1 MRLALLRAGFLIAL
15 VAVWEL
21 VARPLDPV
29 LYVAPSTLPQAVGRL
44 LSQPDIP
51 PLLEHL
57 GVTLRAILTAY
68 ALAVATGLGLG
79 FVMGFWRVVARAYEP
94 ILAALYAVPSVVW
107 YPSLMLLFGLGP
119 ASKVAFGFL
128 LGFFPIVLAVLAGI
142 KQADPH
148 LLTVATSMG
157 ASRWAIYWKV
167 LLPGMAGTLASGLR
181 SGLALCVVGVLA
193 GELLGS
199 RAGIGYVINHVYN
212 LLKTPEYVALAVIM
226 AAIVLVIDAAAGRA
240 EARVKRWAG

>member
-1 MRLALLRAGFLIAL
+1 VRLIFLRVALLALV

-21 VARPLDPV
+21 IARPLDPV
-29 LYVAPSTLPQAVGRL
+29 LYVAPSTLPRAALRL

-57 GVTLRAILTAY
+57 GATVRAILAAY
-68 ALAVATGLGLG
+68 ALAVTAGLALG
-79 FVMGFWRVVARAYEP
+79 FLMGFWRVVARVYEP

-119 ASKVAFGFL
+119 ASKIAFGFL

-142 KQADPH
+142 QQVDRH
-148 LLTVATSMG
+148 LVTVARSMG
-157 ASRWAIYWKV
+157 AGPWAIYWKV
-167 LLPGMAGTLASGLR
+167 MLPAMAGTLASGLR
-181 SGLALCVVGVLA
+181 SGLALSVVGVLA

-199 RAGIGYVINHVYN
+199 RAGVGYVINHVYN
-212 LLKTPEYVALAVIM
+212 LLRTPEYVALAVIM
-226 AAIVLVIDAAAGRA
+226 GVLILAIDATAGRL
-240 EARVKRWAG
+240 EARVKQWTG

>member
-1 MRLALLRAGFLIAL
+1 MRLIFLRVALLAL
-15 VAVWEL
+15 VVAVWEL
-21 VARPLDPV
+21 IARPLDPV
-29 LYVAPSTLPQAVGRL
+29 LYVAPSTLPRAALRL

-57 GVTLRAILTAY
+57 GATVRAILAAY
-68 ALAVATGLGLG
+68 ALAVTAGLALG
-79 FVMGFWRVVARAYEP
+79 FLMGFWRVVARVYEP

-107 YPSLMLLFGLGP
+107 YPSIMLLFGLGT

-128 LGFFPIVLAVLAGI
+128 LGFFPIVLAVLAGV

-167 LLPGMAGTLASGLR
+167 LIPGMAGTLAGGLR
-181 SGLALCVVGVLA
+181 SGLALSVVGVLA

-199 RAGIGYVINHVYN
+199 RAGIGYMINHVYN
-212 LLKTPEYVALAVIM
+212 LLRTPEYVALAVLM
-226 AAIVLVIDAAAGRA
+226 AALVLVVDAAAGRL

>member
-1 MRLALLRAGFLIAL
+1 MKVLLLRAALL
-15 VAVWEL
+15 VAVLGAWEL
-21 VARPLDPV
+21 IARPLDPI
-29 LYVAPSTLPQAVGRL
+29 LYVAPSTLPQAVLRL
-44 LSQPDIP
+44 LRQPDIP

-57 GVTLRAILTAY
+57 GVTMRAILTAY
-68 ALAVATGLGLG
+68 ALAVGAGLSLG
-79 FVMGFWRVVARAYEP
+79 FLMGFWRVLQRTYEP
-94 ILAALYAVPSVVW
+94 ILSALYAVPSVVW

-128 LGFFPIVLAVLAGI
+128 LGFFPIVLSVLAGI
-142 KQADPH
+142 QQANRH
-148 LLTVATSMG
+148 LVTVAVSMG

-181 SGLALCVVGVLA
+181 SGLALTVVGVLA

-199 RAGIGYVINHVYN
+199 LAGVGYVINYVYN
-212 LLKTPEYVALAVIM
+212 LLRTPEYVALAAIM
-226 AAIVLVIDAAAGRA
+226 AAVVLVIDGAAGRV

>member
-1 MRLALLRAGFLIAL
+1 MKALLLRAAFL
-15 VAVWEL
+15 VAIVAAWEL
-21 VARPLDPV
+21 IARPLNPV
-29 LYVAPSTLPQAVGRL
+29 LYVAPSTLPQATLRL

-51 PLLEHL
+51 PLFEHL
-57 GVTLRAILTAY
+57 GVTLRSILAAY
-68 ALAVATGLGLG
+68 ALAVGAGLLLG
-79 FVMGFWRVVARAYEP
+79 FVMGFWQTLSRTYGP

-142 KQADPH
+142 QQVDRH
-148 LLTVATSMG
+148 LVTVAASMG

-181 SGLALCVVGVLA
+181 SGLALSAVGVLA

-199 RAGIGYVINHVYN
+199 LAGIGYVINHVYN
-212 LLKTPEYVALAVIM
+212 LLRTPEYVALAVIM
-226 AAIVLVIDAAAGRA
+226 AALILVIDGAAGRL

>member
-1 MRLALLRAGFLIAL
+1 MRLALLRTGFLLGLLGA
-15 VAVWEL
+15 WEII
-21 VARPLDPV
+21 ARPLNPL
-29 LYVAPSTLPQAVGRL
+29 LYVAPSAIPQAIMRL

-51 PLLEHL
+51 PLAEHL
-57 GVTLRAILTAY
+57 GVTLRTILAAY
-68 ALAVATGLGLG
+68 ALAVGVGLALG
-79 FVMGFWRVVARAYEP
+79 FLLGFWQILARTYEP

-119 ASKVAFGFL
+119 TSKVAFGFL

-142 KQADPH
+142 QQVDRH
-148 LLTVATSMG
+148 LVTVALSMG
-157 ASRWAIYWKV
+157 AGRWAIYWKV

-181 SGLALCVVGVLA
+181 SGLALSVVGVLA

-199 RAGIGYVINHVYN
+199 RAGVGYVINYVYN
-212 LLKTPEYVALAVIM
+212 LLRTPEYVALAVIM
-226 AAIVLVIDAAAGRA
+226 AALVLAIDGAAGRL